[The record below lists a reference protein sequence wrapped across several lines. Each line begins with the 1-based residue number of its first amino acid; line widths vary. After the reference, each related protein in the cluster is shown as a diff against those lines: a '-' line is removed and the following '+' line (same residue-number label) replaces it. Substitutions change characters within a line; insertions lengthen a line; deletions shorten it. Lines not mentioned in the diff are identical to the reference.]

1 MNTIDEI
8 IKATNKPSIT
18 DISAIERIVTRLAE
32 QPAKLFKCKTSEPLL
47 GVVSDFLMDCEMDK
61 SRYLDVLFGE
71 VLGIIELVPSIAVYC
86 DSFGET
92 NCRNMRLTLL
102 AHIRNILLEFDCK
115 NDTVHL
121 FMSIT
126 VKGYFDCLS
135 QKSEANNSCYDEF
148 CQKIKRDMDFEISD
162 NTTIKQFI
170 EKACSVQSQKWTP
183 AMPINKFKRNIR
195 RSYEDLIACLL
206 FISSRLFPNILTL
219 QGLKKNTEKRRKQ
232 HEYTLPF

>member
-32 QPAKLFKCKTSEPLL
+32 QPMKLFKCKTADPLL

-61 SRYLDVLFGE
+61 SSYLDVLFGE

-126 VKGYFDCLS
+126 VKGYFDYLS

-195 RSYEDLIACLL
+195 RSYEDLYRL
-206 FISSRLFPNILTL
+206 FIVHFKQAFPEYFDIARL
-219 QGLKKNTEKRRKQ
+219 KEKYRKA
-232 HEYTLPF
+232 EETT

>member
-8 IKATNKPSIT
+8 IKATNKPCIT

-102 AHIRNILLEFDCK
+102 AHIRNILLEFDSK
-115 NDTVHL
+115 NNTVHL

-126 VKGYFDCLS
+126 VKGYLDYLESKAGTNNIC
-135 QKSEANNSCYDEF
+135 KSCIYDEF

-195 RSYEDLIACLL
+195 RSYEDLYRL
-206 FISSRLFPNILTL
+206 FIVHFKQAFPEYFDFVK
-219 QGLKKNTEKRRKQ
+219 LKEKYPK
-232 HEYTLPF
+232 ET

>member
-8 IKATNKPSIT
+8 IKATNKPCIT

-32 QPAKLFKCKTSEPLL
+32 QPMKLFKCKTSEPLL

-61 SRYLDVLFGE
+61 SRYLDMLFGE

-102 AHIRNILLEFDCK
+102 AHIRNILLEFDSK

-126 VKGYFDCLS
+126 VKGYLDYLA
-135 QKSEANNSCYDEF
+135 QKSGSGNAFYDEF
-148 CQKIKRDMDFEISD
+148 RDKVKRDMDFEISD
-162 NTTIKQFI
+162 NTTIRQFI
-170 EKACSVQSQKWTP
+170 EKACSVQSQNWTP

-195 RSYEDLIACLL
+195 RSYEDLYRL
-206 FISSRLFPNILTL
+206 FIVHFKQAFPEYFDIAN
-219 QGLKKNTEKRRKQ
+219 LKRK
-232 HEYTLPF
+232 YTKET